1 MLDACTHF
9 TYTILIKKSTKD
21 TIHFCSSIS
30 RKMPITSHIFVPL
43 LVHLF
48 DVMQWHMYNVI
59 TITRR
64 NNVCDNSLHLY
75 YCCSMSISQN
85 CYHNVTNYDNIF
97 VQCNLHPKMFHNLC
111 SLKLRC
117 MCCYHYHIDHCWPL
131 SL

>member
-21 TIHFCSSIS
+21 TIHFGFSIS

-64 NNVCDNSLHLY
+64 KITKQQYVMIALVTVLFILPQI
-75 YCCSMSISQN
+75 ISKQ
-85 CYHNVTNYDNIF
+85 DP
-97 VQCNLHPKMFHNLC
+97 QAL
-111 SLKLRC
+111 
-117 MCCYHYHIDHCWPL
+117 
-131 SL
+131 